1 MRTGLRAFNTSP
13 PLPVRQIAKRGR
25 AALTDE
31 HLEELRE
38 AFNLFDTDRRGAI
51 DARELKAAM
60 RALGF
65 DIKKEQVRKMMAD
78 IGKDPNST
86 IAFEDFCEL
95 LASRMSEKGT
105 REEVMKVFKLFDDD
119 GSGKVTFRD
128 LKRVSQELGETLTDE
143 DLQEMIDEADRDGD
157 GMLCFDEFYRVMRKR
172 GSDPLSD
179 YDSDD

>member
-1 MRTGLRAFNTSP
+1 MRTGFRGLANSP
-13 PLPVRQIAKRGR
+13 PLPVRPVARKGR
-25 AALTDE
+25 SALTEE

-65 DIKKEQVRKMMAD
+65 DVKKDQVRKMLAD
-78 IGKDPNST
+78 IGRDASSSVG
-86 IAFEDFCEL
+86 FDDFCEL
-95 LASRMSEKGT
+95 MASRMSEKGS

-119 GSGKVTFRD
+119 GTGKVTFRD
-128 LKRVSQELGETLTDE
+128 LKRVAQELGEGLTDE
-143 DLQEMIDEADRDGD
+143 ELQEMIDEADRDGD
-157 GMLCFDEFYRVMRKR
+157 GMLSFDEFYRVMRRR

-179 YDSDD
+179 FDSD